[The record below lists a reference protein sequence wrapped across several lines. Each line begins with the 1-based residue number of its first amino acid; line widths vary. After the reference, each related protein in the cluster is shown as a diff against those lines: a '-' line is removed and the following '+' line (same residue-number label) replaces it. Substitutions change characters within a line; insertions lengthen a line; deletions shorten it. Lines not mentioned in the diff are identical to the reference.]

1 MDVLAG
7 LPFKDKEHRAR
18 SLDVDLHAIPVSDRA
33 SNRRV
38 DVDEGF
44 AGQPVMLLVAPLS
57 TRDTIDHRRARPQS
71 RAVRTH
77 FRLDD
82 VQCRGAVSTSAS
94 IELERTD
101 ASSGHGC

>member
-1 MDVLAG
+1 MLAG

-18 SLDVDLHAIPVSDRA
+18 SLDVDLHGAIPVSDRA

-38 DVDEGF
+38 DGDEGF

-82 VQCRGAVSTSAS
+82 VQRGGV
-94 IELERTD
+94 D
-101 ASSGHGC
+101 